1 MKVMFPNYEN
11 CVVNLANSIRKH
23 FGLEVYYSTLN
34 DVDELLKKDYK
45 NVVIILYDGM
55 GSHIFKKV
63 LRNSFFNKHFKRSI
77 TSVLPS
83 TTTASTTSIQ
93 TGLYP
98 SEHNWLGWTIYME
111 PIDKIVTL
119 YTNKIKDTD
128 IDAKEYHV
136 GNKFI
141 PYKTIVDEINE
152 NGEYQAYSLFPFG
165 DNCYNNIDEMYEKI
179 IDITKK
185 SGKKYIYAYYDNPD
199 GLMHEFGIG
208 SNEMRE
214 NIKMLNRKTEAMC
227 EKLDDTLV
235 IITADHGHVDVSEIN
250 LDDYSDFKDTLD
262 GDISIEGRCCSFKVK
277 KGLEEKFKELFKKYF
292 EKDFVLKTRNE
303 IINER
308 ILGDGIENKYLID
321 SIGDFVALAVSDKY
335 FRYCDNSTNFKSMHA
350 GFTED
355 EMIIPLIIIE
365 K

>member
-277 KGLEEKFKELFKKYF
+277 NKEMFELLFKKYF
-292 EKDFVLKTRNE
+292 SKDFILKTHDE
-303 IINER
+303 A
-308 ILGDGIENKYLID
+308 IEEKIFGNGTNKYL
-321 SIGDFVALAVSDKY
+321 
-335 FRYCDNSTNFKSMHA
+335 NSTLGDYIAIGITNKMFSYTGLRDCKSAHA
-350 GFTED
+350 GVSNC
-355 EMIIPLIIIE
+355 EMEVPLIVVE
-365 K
+365 KK